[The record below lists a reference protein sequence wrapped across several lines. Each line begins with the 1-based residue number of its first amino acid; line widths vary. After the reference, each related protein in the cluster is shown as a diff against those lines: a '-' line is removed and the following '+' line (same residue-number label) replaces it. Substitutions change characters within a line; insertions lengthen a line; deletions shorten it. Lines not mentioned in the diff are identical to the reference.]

1 MKEDW
6 EIRRQIDALEMDII
20 RIPKDHNYHHECVG
34 GVQML
39 KWALGD
45 EI

>member
-6 EIRRQIDALEMDII
+6 EIIRQIDALEMDIK
-20 RIPKDHNYHHECVG
+20 RVPKEHCYHYECVG